1 MRREEGMTIVEVM
14 VAGLILVIG
23 SLGLLGLVDTASRS
37 TYRAEQS
44 QVVSDRLQQ
53 EMEQIK
59 QLPYEEIALT
69 ATPGD
74 TSDTKFPNW
83 RVTGTN
89 FATGQDGSQVKPLVY
104 NGGTLYEGGTIS
116 DGAVSAAPEAFD
128 SGDVSG
134 TIYRF
139 ITWEDDPSCPAAQ
152 CPGSQDLKRVVVA
165 LLLDT
170 TASGGQR
177 AYQELQAQIADPE
190 AEPVDNENPVEGQED
205 ATPWTFWFT
214 DTPCNNATRQ
224 AIVADHLT
232 HNTRGVCGTGM
243 TNSNTP
249 GAPDLIYTEAPPF
262 DPEAPIFDYAT
273 DVEPTQNPDT
283 DRGLQLVR
291 QTSAGCPSA
300 GLDIMA
306 APDTPETDRFQK
318 IHKWLSPPVPGGYNV
333 TLNGEGTLSLWSQTV
348 NEAVHPGKL
357 CIWLFVRRVNAQSQL
372 VDTPAV
378 NQAAPLVGQSYFT
391 VTKTQWPTTWT
402 EIQIP
407 LDFTISNT
415 LSPGTQLG
423 VAIAVEQ
430 AGTGGG
436 GLQFMYDEPS
446 FDSRLEVK
454 STSLLPSF

>member
-59 QLPYEEIALT
+59 GLPYEEIALT
-69 ATPGD
+69 GLPTD
-74 TSDTKFPNW
+74 TSNTKLPNW
-83 RVTGTN
+83 RVVGTS
-89 FATGQDGSQVKPLVY
+89 FATGQDGSQVQPMVF
-104 NGGTLYEGGTIS
+104 NGGTLYAGGTIS
-116 DGAVSAAPEAFD
+116 EGAVSAAPETFE
-128 SGDVSG
+128 SGDVRG
-134 TIYRF
+134 TIYRT

-152 CPGSQDLKRVVVA
+152 CPGSQDLKRVVVS

-170 TASGGQR
+170 NATGGQR

-190 AEPVDNENPVEGQED
+190 SEPVDNENPVEGEED

-214 DTPCNNATRQ
+214 DTNCNNAIRQ
-224 AIVADHLT
+224 PISTDHLT
-232 HNTRGVCGTGM
+232 HNTRGVCGTGV
-243 TNSNTP
+243 TDGNNP
-249 GAPDLIYTEAPPF
+249 GAPDLLYTRAADF
-262 DPEAPIFDYAT
+262 NPEAPIFDYAT
-273 DVEPTQNPDT
+273 DVEPTQNPEA

-291 QTSAGCPSA
+291 GTSSGCSSSA
-300 GLDIMA
+300 LEIMA
-306 APDTPETDRFQK
+306 GPDTPEADRFQK
-318 IHKWLSPPVPGGYNV
+318 IHKWVSPPVPGGYNV

-348 NEAVHPGKL
+348 NEAVHSGKI
-357 CIWLFVRRVNAQSQL
+357 CVWLFVRRVNAQSQL

-378 NQAAPLVGQSYFT
+378 NQAAPLIGQTYFT
-391 VTKTQWPTTWT
+391 AEKTQWPTSWT
-402 EIQIP
+402 EIQVP
-407 LDFTISNT
+407 LDFTLSTT
-415 LSPGTQLG
+415 LSPGNRLG
-423 VAIAVEQ
+423 VAIAVDQ

-446 FDSRLEVK
+446 FDTRLEVK
-454 STSLLPSF
+454 SESVLPTF